1 MKKLISII
9 LTAAMLLCF
18 GASAL
23 AVEPN
28 TAYGDATGMTG
39 GDASTD
45 VIYEASTQ
53 EAWQLTVPATIV
65 PGVEPTEDNITLS
78 GTWPSDIKYSVVA
91 PSTVELVNSITGAD
105 EKVLD
110 VTFSGLSLAGSNTAE
125 VTATAKISI
134 EAIENAL
141 FGTWSGTIEYKV
153 VRKVTNLAGT
163 KWTMSEQV
171 GGYEGVFEFVGDTTE
186 VFPENSILKYTYVD
200 DGIKTSEYEITGFAI
215 TAFEIPTVATYN
227 LLGSVHWVDS
237 SNNTCAYIP
246 ENEIGIEPGWY
257 LGSEE
262 AFRTAFEAGTID
274 PSGLFYDIYTPCSV
288 SIEFADGE
296 FTNTEI
302 IDWLYANATLVIN

>member
-23 AVEPN
+23 ATN
-28 TAYGDATGMTG
+28 TAN
-39 GDASTD
+39 GDASGMTD
-45 VIYEASTQ
+45 GNASTTVTYSADTD
-53 EAWQLTVPATIV
+53 EAWTLTVPATIV
-65 PGVEPTEDNITLS
+65 PGAEPTEDNVTLS
-78 GTWPSDIKYSVVA
+78 GTWPSDIKYSVVV

-125 VTATAKISI
+125 VTATAKISV

-171 GGYEGVFEFVGDTTE
+171 GGYEGVFEFVGATTE
-186 VFPENSILKYTYVD
+186 DFPENSILKYTYVD
-200 DGIKTSEYEITGFAI
+200 DGKTTHGEYEIIGFAI
-215 TAFEIPTVATYN
+215 TAFEIPNVATYN

-262 AFRTAFEAGTID
+262 AFRTAFEAGTND
-274 PSGLFYDIYTPCSV
+274 PSRLFYEIYTPCSV

-302 IDWLYANATLVIN
+302 INWFCEYATLVTN